1 MDQVEEVRSKTDI
14 IQLISQYLT
23 LKKSGRNF
31 KALCPFHS
39 EKVPSFMVS
48 PERQIWKCFGCG
60 AGGDVYQ
67 FLMRM
72 EGMEFGEALR
82 TLAKRAGI
90 RLKRYRP
97 SEGER
102 QKQVL
107 YEVNHLASEFYHYFL
122 LNHRAGKKALNYILG
137 RGITKDSIRL
147 FKLGYAPSLW
157 NGLQKFLVNKKG
169 YKIGDLL
176 NAGLVSR
183 FKDQYRDFFRDRLLF
198 TLKDHRGNIVGF
210 SGRTPGK
217 WTEALAEKIGPKYIN
232 IPETPAYQKGS
243 LLYGL
248 ETTRN
253 QIRQA
258 DQAVI
263 VEGEL
268 DLISSY
274 QAEVENV
281 VALKGSALTE
291 IQSRLLKRFCENI
304 VLALDADVAGDEA
317 VRRGIE
323 IADLLGFNI
332 KVAVVKG
339 AKDPDELAQK
349 KPEKWQKTV
358 LQAIPIYD
366 FYLQSA
372 LEKIGFATAEQKK
385 KLGQELLPIY
395 ARITDELVKSHYLRA
410 LAKKIKVSEEALYA
424 QLEKVEEEPTPLRV
438 RREEVAKKKAEPSVR
453 TRREILEE
461 YLLSLV
467 FQGGKVDILTKTKTK
482 RLIKTPAYERILKLL
497 KDYFKERKRFKSKRF
512 AEMLPAELLG
522 IFNSFYLI
530 DFGPKVEEEEWWE
543 KELKTILKEIEKEDL
558 REQLR
563 ESSEKLGE
571 LEKEGKPRKPQ
582 ETQASGKRIPRIIF
596 KAKRADKGVAWK

>member
-67 FLMRM
+67 FLMRT

-107 YEVNHLASEFYHYFL
+107 YEINHLASEFYHYFL

-137 RGITKDSIRL
+137 RGITKDSIQL
-147 FKLGYAPSLW
+147 FKLGFAPNLW
-157 NGLQKFLVNKKG
+157 DGLQKFLINKKG

-176 NAGLVSR
+176 NAGLVSK

-210 SGRTPGK
+210 SGRTPGQ

-232 IPETPAYQKGS
+232 IPETLVYQKGN

-248 ETTRN
+248 ETTRS

-291 IQSRLLKRFCENI
+291 IQSRLLKRYCENI

-358 LQAIPIYD
+358 QQAIPIYD

-410 LAKKIKVSEEALYA
+410 LAKKIGVSEEALYA

-438 RREEVAKKKAEPSVR
+438 RREEVVKKKAEPSVR

-461 YLLSLV
+461 YLLSLI
-467 FQGGKVDILTKTKTK
+467 FQSGKVDILTKPKTK
-482 RLIKTPAYERILKLL
+482 RLIKTPAYGRMLKML

-543 KELKTILKEIEKEDL
+543 DELKTTLKEIEKEDL

-563 ESSEKLGE
+563 ESSVES
-571 LEKEGKPRKPQ
+571 Q